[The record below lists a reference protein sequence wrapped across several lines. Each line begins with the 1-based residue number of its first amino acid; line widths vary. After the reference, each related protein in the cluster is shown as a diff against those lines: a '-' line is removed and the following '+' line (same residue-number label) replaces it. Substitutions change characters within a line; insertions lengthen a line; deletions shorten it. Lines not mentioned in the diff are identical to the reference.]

1 MTDGGRHRS
10 DRPAGTA
17 GWAAVLGL
25 VLLAVGIAA
34 VTVLAATLVLS

>member
-10 DRPAGTA
+10 GPAGTP
-17 GWAAVLGL
+17 GWTVVLGL

-34 VTVLAATLVLS
+34 VTVVAATLLL